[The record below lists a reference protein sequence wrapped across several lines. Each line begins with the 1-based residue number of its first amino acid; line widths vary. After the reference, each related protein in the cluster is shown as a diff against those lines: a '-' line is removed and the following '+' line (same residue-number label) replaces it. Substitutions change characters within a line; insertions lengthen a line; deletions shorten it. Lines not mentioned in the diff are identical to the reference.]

1 MKDMKRRKVMNDRKQ
16 GWEIKKLE
24 EVIRLFKVLWLKT
37 NFSSNNFLLNLHKR
51 KKANV
56 ETLTDDYLV

>member
-1 MKDMKRRKVMNDRKQ
+1 MNDRKQ